1 MGVVDPSTT
10 ERTAM
15 RPRNWSLAWRITF
28 LCVGLLV
35 PVVLLLTAV
44 GYYQATQGLQKEAAN
59 ALAADAEIVVQA
71 LDGWNRARLD
81 EERSIAAMPA
91 VRRLLEA
98 AAPRPED
105 VQDVDEIIF
114 SVKKAVPEL
123 TAVITMDATGTVV
136 RGTIPN
142 NNGRNYRQRVY
153 FQQAMQ
159 GNEYIS
165 SLVISLAEGTY
176 SVFRAVPVR
185 GSEGQVVGVVA
196 SRTVPDA
203 AQQAVDKARDRVGS
217 GSIGILLD
225 DNGLVMANTVDPT
238 WLLRP
243 VVPLAPDVA
252 AELTNASQWG
262 ATQPVDGV
270 NHPPPPALGFDALG
284 QALGLR
290 KQNSFSWQLNGR
302 SYLALAVPL
311 RETGWTYITAV
322 PEASYQAAAR
332 QFLTTAIGIAA
343 LALLVGT
350 WLAIVAARRLG
361 RPVNLVADTA
371 RQIARTDLPSFVQAS
386 RQLAAGDLTARVML
400 SARPVH
406 VTGRDEIGR
415 MASDFDEM
423 VGALRDAGAG
433 FGAMA
438 ANLRQVVGEVRA
450 QSIAVADDNRQLADV
465 ARQTA
470 QATHQVAM
478 ATQEIALSAQEAA
491 RAADQTAQLVDQTV
505 DVIQEVARNSEQ
517 LSEAAGDVRHAME
530 KTGQTFEQ
538 RVAGLGGIRESV
550 HTTAEQVQQLGAYS
564 SEIARIVDTIDEIA
578 EQTNLL
584 ALNAAIEAARAGE
597 HGRGFAVVADEVRKL
612 AERSAQATREIGQII
627 GTVQERTAATVDRM
641 QRTSLQVDQE
651 VMIAVEGQNT
661 VDDTLRAVHA
671 IVGHIATIGE
681 ATRVV
686 TERSSLLKAAIAQIA
701 ALAERNT
708 ASTEEQTAFT
718 QEMAAQLA
726 GAAERTERVSAATA
740 QLHRLVARFKLEEG
754 HDPANGQAP
763 PAYRRPAAEQIAL
776 GVGSPAPLGRHRR
789 NGVAA
794 GV

>member
-1 MGVVDPSTT
+1 MV
-10 ERTAM
+10 M

-35 PVVLLLTAV
+35 PVVVLLTAV
-44 GYYQATQGLQKEAAN
+44 GYYQAVQGLEKEAAS
-59 ALAADAEIVVQA
+59 ALAADAETVVQG
-71 LDGWNRARLD
+71 LDGWNRSRLD
-81 EERSIAAMPA
+81 EERSIAGMPA
-91 VRRLLEA
+91 VRRLLESSQ
-98 AAPRPED
+98 APRQAD
-105 VQDVDEIIF
+105 VEDVDEIIF

-123 TAVITMDATGTVV
+123 TAVITMDANGTVI

-153 FQQAMQ
+153 FQQAIQ
-159 GNEYIS
+159 GREYIS

-176 SVFRAVPVR
+176 SVFRAVPVF
-185 GSEGQVVGVVA
+185 GADGKVVGVVA

-203 AQQAVDKARDRVGS
+203 AQQAVEKARDRVGT
-217 GSIGILLD
+217 GAIGILLD
-225 DNGLVMANTVDPT
+225 ENGLVMANTVDPS

-243 VVPLAPDVA
+243 VVSLSPEIATD
-252 AELTNASQWG
+252 LTNASQWG
-262 ATQPVDGV
+262 ATKPVDGV
-270 NHPPPPALGFDALG
+270 NNPPPEPLGHDALA
-284 QALGLR
+284 QAIGLR
-290 KQNSFSWQLNGR
+290 KPTFFTWALNGTT
-302 SYLALAVPL
+302 YLAHAAPL
-311 RETGWTYITAV
+311 RQTGWTYVTAV
-322 PEASYQAAAR
+322 PEANFQTAAR
-332 QFLTTAIGIAA
+332 RFLWTAIGIAA

-350 WLAIVAARRLG
+350 WLAIFAARRLG

-371 RQIARTDLPSFVQAS
+371 RQIARADLPSFVRAT
-386 RQLAAGDLTARVML
+386 RELAAGDLTARVAL
-400 SARPVH
+400 SARKVH

-423 VGALRDAGAG
+423 IGALRDAGAG

-438 ANLRQVVGEVRA
+438 ANLRQVVGEVRS
-450 QSIAVADDNRQLADV
+450 QSVAVADDNRQLAEV

-491 RAADQTAQLVDQTV
+491 RAADQTCQLVDQTV
-505 DVIQEVARNSEQ
+505 EQVQNVARNSEQ
-517 LSEAAGDVRHAME
+517 LSEAAADVRAAME

-612 AERSAQATREIGQII
+612 AERSARATKEIGQII
-627 GTVQERTAATVDRM
+627 STAQERTTATVDRM

-661 VDDTLRAVHA
+661 VDETLQAVHA

-681 ATRVV
+681 ATQVV
-686 TERSSLLKAAIAQIA
+686 TERSSLLKAAIQQIA

-740 QLHRLVARFKLEEG
+740 QLHRLVARFKIEET
-754 HDPANGQAP
+754 HEPATDPRAP
-763 PAYRRPAAEQIAL
+763 TNRRPASDQII
-776 GVGSPAPLGRHRR
+776 VGGGAAPRLAPRSR
-789 NGVAA
+789 NGVTA